1 MEVDEVQHCPGSAE
15 DLPRKLAQQEP
26 SQGNQLGLEDG
37 KNTEMFGTG
46 KKECQ
51 LGPNLKDE
59 CALDSLSLKKASL
72 QNLGA
77 ETDHALT
84 SFSVSFGQLPSPRI
98 ARRSL
103 YRYSQKLDSNR
114 RKSLPPL
121 QMDISE
127 LSKAISLDLP
137 EADRMT
143 ALLLSSFRYCAQ
155 KLEHSLRQT
164 EGFNPETFEQNV
176 NLLLEELKLYTE
188 KLRLDGSLQ
197 KCFED
202 PKGCLSDPALNAS
215 MAAFKEI
222 MARFSAEKQAWEE
235 LLHSYQQNVEEIA
248 RQLDLCRLKQM
259 PEEPVSYPGSSQANV
274 LQTKPD
280 YKKILDRQGEVFF
293 FMECVLDEFHQM
305 EKVCQSYM
313 EEVTQYLQKQ
323 SAQLAS
329 RTFQRLEKSP
339 ARKLLRPLQTKS
351 SVPPPPEG

>member
-37 KNTEMFGTG
+37 KNTEMFGTHLVTDQSLHSLTDSGMFTGTG

-222 MARFSAEKQAWEE
+222 MAR
-235 LLHSYQQNVEEIA
+235 
-248 RQLDLCRLKQM
+248 QLDLCRLKQM